1 MITGGIPMNRY
12 ERTISLKIIWTAIVR
27 RWYVFFMIF
36 IPVALISYII
46 TDKMLTKTYVSS
58 VSFSRGAGTTI
69 STAQHTVMQTYITD
83 TTENKD
89 DPSKSGAIAK
99 AVAAL
104 VQEKFTITAADI
116 KAGIS
121 FKSMTNAA
129 ASFTVT
135 FTYKN
140 QSMVQPILKAVSE
153 FAIENMHNS
162 GVKDYTGATI
172 VSPAT
177 AATKNS
183 KERTYFLIALAAGFV
198 VAFGIPFVDEIVSD
212 EVYDKYDI
220 EALGCSAFEVKAK
233 PKKKEA

>member
-1 MITGGIPMNRY
+1 MDKY
-12 ERTISLKIIWTAIVR
+12 ERTIGLKTIWMTITR

-36 IPVALISYII
+36 IPISLISYIV

-58 VSFSRGAGTTI
+58 VSISRGAGLVI
-69 STAQHTVMQTYITD
+69 STAQHTVMQTYFTD
-83 TTENKD
+83 TTENKE
-89 DPSKSGAIAK
+89 DPTKSGAIAK

-104 VQEKFTITAADI
+104 VQEKATVTVADI

-121 FKSMTNAA
+121 FNTMANNS

-135 FTYKN
+135 FTSKN
-140 QSMVQPILKAVSE
+140 QAMAQPILKAVSE
-153 FAIENMHNS
+153 FAIENMNNS
-162 GVKDYTGATI
+162 GLNDYKNSYI
-172 VSPAT
+172 VSPAST
-177 AATKNS
+177 ATKNS

-220 EALGCSAFEVKAK
+220 ESLGCSAFEVKAK